1 LSIRLQWDK
10 LPDLPER
17 LHAGILIGS
26 QHRDH
31 RPPFVCQRCQ
41 EFSRHTLT
49 IYHNAFEVSHPSR
62 LLVVSKDG
70 RQSQCQMLIS
80 SMGGN
85 KQGVTLLIMQ
95 DHQSATAQDFSR
107 APD

>member
-1 LSIRLQWDK
+1 MLVYLSVR
-10 LPDLPER
+10 
-17 LHAGILIGS
+17 S
-26 QHRDH
+26 TVTTV
-31 RPPFVCQRCQ
+31 RPTARQRCQ

-49 IYHNAFEVSHPSR
+49 INHNAFEVSYPSR

-107 APD
+107 MPD